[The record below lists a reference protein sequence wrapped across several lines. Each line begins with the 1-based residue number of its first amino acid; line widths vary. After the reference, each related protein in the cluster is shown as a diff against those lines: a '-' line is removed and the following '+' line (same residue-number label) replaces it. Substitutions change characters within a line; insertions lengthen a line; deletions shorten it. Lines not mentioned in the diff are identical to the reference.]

1 MLNLFYVEMT
11 ANYRGNKQNDS
22 FKLIIESH
30 SKNSAAAKAISY
42 LYQQG
47 FHHVEIAQCQI
58 ATSENIK
65 SYFESLN
72 ITLH

>member
-11 ANYRGNKQNDS
+11 ASHQGNKNNDS
-22 FKLIIESH
+22 FKLIIESY
-30 SKNSAAAKAISY
+30 SKNSAVAKAISY
-42 LYQQG
+42 LYLQG
-47 FHHVEIAQCQI
+47 FHNVAVAKCQI

-65 SYFESLN
+65 SYFEYLN